1 VTDLSDDLIAPLPPL
16 GVDDVPGW
24 DHETDVLVV
33 GLGAAG
39 AAAAIAAADSGQ
51 RVVALERTGAG
62 GGTSA
67 MSGGILYLGGG
78 TSTQTDAGFT
88 DSVAEMQAFL
98 AEVLGRDA
106 DDPRLAAYCA
116 GSVEHHDWLLAHG
129 LPVRGEFWPEPGM
142 EPPGTEG
149 LVFSGGE
156 NAAPYAARHR
166 PVPRG
171 HVAATPGA
179 TGGFLMECLLAAVAA
194 TDATVLTDARA
205 DQLVVDA
212 DGAVVGVRARVDGVV
227 QHLRAGRTV
236 LAAGGWAYNDE
247 LVRAHVPALLNIAWR
262 LGTDNDDGWG
272 LRVCQGV
279 GAGLESLGTA
289 EVALPITPPRRMVRC
304 VLVNAQGERFVNED
318 TYFGHVGQA
327 ALLEQGGHVFMV
339 MDEPRYEVNMTGLRA
354 TWVCET
360 WDELGAEMG
369 LPAGALDATMD
380 AYNQAAA
387 AGEDPAFGKD
397 PEFVVPLT
405 EGPFGAIDLRVAATI
420 YAGFPLGGVTVDTSA
435 RVLRTDG
442 TAVPGLFAVGRVAS
456 SLAAARYCSG
466 ISLGE
471 GTFFGR
477 VAATA

>member
-1 VTDLSDDLIAPLPPL
+1 MTETDLTAPLPPL
-16 GVDDVPGW
+16 AVADVPSW
-24 DHETDVLVV
+24 DDQTDVLVV

-39 AAAAIAAADSGQ
+39 AAATVAAAETGR
-51 RVVALERTGAG
+51 RVLALERTGAG

-78 TSTQTDAGFT
+78 TSTQAAAGFT
-88 DSVAEMQAFL
+88 DSVEEMQQFL
-98 AEVLGRDA
+98 ADVLGRDV

-129 LPVRGEFWPEPGM
+129 LPVQGEFWPEPGM

-149 LVFSGGE
+149 LIFSGGE
-156 NAAPYAARHR
+156 DAAPYSARHR

-179 TGGFLMECLLAAVAA
+179 TGGFLMEHLLAAVAA
-194 TDATVLTDARA
+194 TSAEVRTDARA
-205 DQLVVDA
+205 EQLVVDA
-212 DGAVVGVRARVDGVV
+212 DGAVVGVRARVDGRV
-227 QHLRAGRTV
+227 QHLQSGRTV
-236 LAAGGWAYNDE
+236 LAAGGWAYNDD
-247 LVRAHVPALLNIAWR
+247 LVRAHVPALLDIAWR

-272 LRVCQGV
+272 MRVCQGV
-279 GAGLESLGTA
+279 GAGVEALGTA

-327 ALLEQGGHVFMV
+327 ALLEQAGQVFLLA
-339 MDEPRYEVNMTGLRA
+339 DEPRYEVNMAGMRA

-360 WDELGAEMG
+360 WEELADEVG
-369 LPAGALDATMD
+369 LPPQALAATMA
-380 AYNQAAA
+380 AYNEAAA
-387 AGEDPAFGKD
+387 RGEDPAFGKD
-397 PEFVVPLT
+397 PEFLVPLT

-420 YAGFPLGGVTVDTSA
+420 YAGFPLGGVTVDESA

-442 TAVPGLFAVGRVAS
+442 TAVAGLFAVGRVAS
-456 SLAAARYCSG
+456 SLARARYCSG

-477 VAATA
+477 VAATV